1 MKIILKVS
9 QAIVNENN
17 KPYSILP
24 TLFEVEEKRID
35 LYIDFETF
43 FNNVVDFQK
52 HLTEIFDIKKYPNI
66 LVSADN
72 VLAKMD
78 FCIEFISGAFERNY
92 KISTPL
98 TLFIQYKKDSLEDV
112 SVHIF
117 LQLLNKW
124 QTFYDEFKKES
135 EKVCLKKYQ
144 FQ

>member
-1 MKIILKVS
+1 MNLSYSSSISSELIPSSVVSINSSISSLLLLSCGLELSIFVIL
-9 QAIVNENN
+9 A
-17 KPYSILP
+17 LC
-24 TLFEVEEKRID
+24 L
-35 LYIDFETF
+35 
-43 FNNVVDFQK
+43 
-52 HLTEIFDIKKYPNI
+52 
-66 LVSADN
+66 
-72 VLAKMD
+72 
-78 FCIEFISGAFERNY
+78 AFERNY